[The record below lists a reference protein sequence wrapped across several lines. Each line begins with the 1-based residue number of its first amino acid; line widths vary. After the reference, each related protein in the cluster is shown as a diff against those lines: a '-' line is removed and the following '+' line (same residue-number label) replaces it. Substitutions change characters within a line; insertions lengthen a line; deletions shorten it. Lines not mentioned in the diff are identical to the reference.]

1 MWLPPYDVV
10 VYVYIIDTSFVGWK
24 IRLLPGVALATTT
37 TNRSFRNWVAAAAAA
52 HCCFYG
58 DNSSSS
64 LLFPRVNCFDNNLL
78 LAKLYIQYCCC
89 CCSIEGWVGVSLCRM
104 LFRFNGA
111 VRHWLRVMKME
122 PVSSRRSCH
131 AIIISKEIVTYHHQ
145 QPLMDRI

>member
-24 IRLLPGVALATTT
+24 IRLLPAVALATTT

-58 DNSSSS
+58 DNSS
-64 LLFPRVNCFDNNLL
+64 LLFPLTPSKLFRQQSTTSQ
-78 LAKLYIQYCCC
+78 LYIQYCCC

-131 AIIISKEIVTYHHQ
+131 AIIISKGDCNIPPPTTT
-145 QPLMDRI
+145 DG